1 MPVFDVVI
9 GLTSREPS
17 ARGWKRVEGGNA
29 GYRQT
34 VVLGTGRPKVALWY
48 FPGPLCRQ
56 VKPKATTVTH
66 TWLSLN
72 AHHTFCRIIST
83 GVPKQTVVFDLTLG
97 FLNHTAGIIDYL
109 MAHLQPTL
117 NKFWTNKQTDIHTY
131 NVFRGPGWRFRRHCH
146 ASPSSTI
153 IYNAI

>member
-1 MPVFDVVI
+1 M
-9 GLTSREPS
+9 
-17 ARGWKRVEGGNA
+17 
-29 GYRQT
+29 
-34 VVLGTGRPKVALWY
+34 
-48 FPGPLCRQ
+48 
-56 VKPKATTVTH
+56 KPKATTVTH

-83 GVPKQTVVFDLTLG
+83 GVPKQTVVFDFTLG

-117 NKFWTNKQTDIHTY
+117 NKFWTNKHTDRQTYTPTY

-153 IYNAI
+153 NCIPPWYTCTRTRVHVRVHVHVYVYSSMMYVHVYYSY